1 MGRGL
6 LLALDPR
13 ASGLDKLFRAELALH
28 AVLLDLNILA
38 DLLARTTLD
47 AGAEEILGRDLAL
60 LPLFIAR
67 RQHSFRVREPGGH
80 DGCDDGSPLG
90 FQRTGGGRGDGFAQ
104 ITLGRARKRARGCE
118 AEFLEHILG
127 DLRHDPVSTPS
138 PVKKAVKRGSRVR

>member
-28 AVLLDLNILA
+28 AVLLDLNVLA
-38 DLLARTTLD
+38 ELLARFSLS
-47 AGAEEILGRDLAL
+47 AGAEEILGRDLTL

-90 FQRTGGGRGDGFAQ
+90 FQRSGGGLGDGLAQ
-104 ITLGRARKRARGCE
+104 ITLGRRARKRARGRGGFKEHCPRSR
-118 AEFLEHILG
+118 EF
-127 DLRHDPVSTPS
+127 TC
-138 PVKKAVKRGSRVR
+138 

>member
-47 AGAEEILGRDLAL
+47 AGAEEILGRDFAL

-67 RQHSFRVREPGGH
+67 
-80 DGCDDGSPLG
+80 
-90 FQRTGGGRGDGFAQ
+90 
-104 ITLGRARKRARGCE
+104 
-118 AEFLEHILG
+118 
-127 DLRHDPVSTPS
+127 
-138 PVKKAVKRGSRVR
+138 